1 MNNIMYPFG
10 PPVYL
15 SKVDD
20 EIIQELDVRIEETGG
35 KPEFDA
41 SGQLAG
47 RIKKQTHIDEVI
59 STKVRDHILNHC
71 KSFYEQTSQDEIPLT
86 AMVLDSIWSNFPEAR
101 DYKRQHQHTGNFSFV
116 IYTRNDLENITEQ
129 ELQNNEYDSRTVS
142 YTHLRAHETS

>member
-1 MNNIMYPFG
+1 MYPFG

-20 EIIQELDVRIEETGG
+20 EIIQELDVRIDETGG

-47 RIKKQTHIDEVI
+47 RIKKQTHLDEVI

-86 AMVLDSIWSNFPEAR
+86 AMVLDSIWSNIQEALSLI
-101 DYKRQHQHTGNFSFV
+101 H
-116 IYTRNDLENITEQ
+116 I
-129 ELQNNEYDSRTVS
+129 
-142 YTHLRAHETS
+142 